1 MDAPSCWNVLILSRH
16 HPFLVGYNIGG
27 ERLLNDNSRL
37 CIMILRTEVENGA
50 HGFHTDVRISVII
63 IVVIPER
70 NATISSNKTETC
82 VILSLCIIY
91 NILYLYMGIGNN
103 VYRTFMVHGPRFCLL
118 TLLSNICRI
127 GIELRCTEPEF
138 HNDTVDCRPY
148 EASRFFYIYST
159 W

>member
-1 MDAPSCWNVLILSRH
+1 MVVVVEVPVDAPSCWNVLILSRH

-82 VILSLCIIY
+82 VILSLYIIY
-91 NILYLYMGIGNN
+91 YYYVPGRVLKST
-103 VYRTFMVHGPRFCLL
+103 YRTFTRSKVLPVF
-118 TLLSNICRI
+118 
-127 GIELRCTEPEF
+127 
-138 HNDTVDCRPY
+138 
-148 EASRFFYIYST
+148 
-159 W
+159 